1 MKRVEIFIGINPIRH
16 MFKCMNMKVF
26 QWLSPLSPIKQIKVP
41 GNKEAWTGLTK
52 KGHTT
57 ESSVLRHFS

>member
-1 MKRVEIFIGINPIRH
+1 MKRVKILLGIKPIRD
-16 MFKCMNMKVF
+16 MFKYMNVY

-52 KGHTT
+52 KDHTT